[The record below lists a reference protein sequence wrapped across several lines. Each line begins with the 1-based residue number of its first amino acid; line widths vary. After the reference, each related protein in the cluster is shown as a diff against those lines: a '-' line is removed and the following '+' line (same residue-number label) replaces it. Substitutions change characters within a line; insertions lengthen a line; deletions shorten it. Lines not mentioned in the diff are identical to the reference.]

1 MKDDRRLSLALIRQR
16 HTPFGGAE
24 RFLDRA
30 MGALRARGVEITLI
44 ARRWEG
50 ASDGIETVRCDP
62 WHLGRWWR
70 DVAFARCVTERLA
83 QRRFDLVQSH
93 ERIPGCD
100 LYRAGDGVH
109 AEWLVQ
115 RGRARGGVACWLD
128 RINPYHRH
136 VVSQERRLFEHPHL
150 KAVICNS
157 RMVRDEI
164 LARFRIAPE
173 KLVVIYSGVDLAR
186 FHPEMR
192 AEARMT
198 ARAGWGIG
206 ADESMLLFVGSGFER
221 KGVPILLAALAHL
234 EPTTRLL
241 VVGRDKAQGR
251 MEALARRLGVAGR
264 VIFTGGLRDVVSCYA
279 AADAVVLPT
288 LYDPFPNVALEAMA
302 MGLPLVTSFK
312 CGAVDL
318 IEHGVNGLLGDALD
332 LATLTDNLRSLGHAD
347 YRAALGRAARETVAG
362 LSLEAMSA
370 RLLELYEGLLAREP
384 GS

>member
-1 MKDDRRLSLALIRQR
+1 MRLALIRQR

-24 RFLDRA
+24 RFLERA
-30 MGALRARGVEITLI
+30 MGALRARGVAITLI

-50 ASDGIETVRCDP
+50 GCDGLETVRCDP

-70 DVAFARCVTERLA
+70 DVAFARCVHARLA
-83 QRRFDLVQSH
+83 ERRFDLVQSH

-109 AEWLVQ
+109 AEWLEQ
-115 RGRARGGVACWLD
+115 RGRARGGLARWLD
-128 RINPYHRH
+128 GINPFHRH
-136 VVSQERRLFEHPHL
+136 LLRQERRLFEHPDL
-150 KAVICNS
+150 KAVICNAC
-157 RMVRDEI
+157 MVREEI
-164 LARFRIAPE
+164 LSRFRIAPE
-173 KLVVIYSGVDLAR
+173 KLVVIYSGVDLTR
-186 FHPEMR
+186 FHPETRRRER
-192 AEARMT
+192 AV
-198 ARAGWGIG
+198 ARAAWGI
-206 ADESMLLFVGSGFER
+206 APDETLLLFVGSGFER
-221 KGVPILLAALAHL
+221 KGVPALLAALARL
-234 EPTTRLL
+234 DPGTRLV

-251 MEALARRLGVAGR
+251 MEALARRLGVAER
-264 VIFTGGLRDVVSCYA
+264 VIFTGGLRDVLPCYA

-332 LATLTDNLRSLGHAD
+332 LATLTENLRILLDPERRLRMGQ
-347 YRAALGRAARETVAG
+347 AARETVAG

-370 RLLELYEGLLAREP
+370 RLLALYQGLLER
-384 GS
+384 

>member
-1 MKDDRRLSLALIRQR
+1 MTGDREMRLALIRQR

-30 MGALRARGVEITLI
+30 MGALRARGVAITLI

-50 ASDGIETVRCDP
+50 GCDGLETVRCDP

-70 DVAFARCVTERLA
+70 DVAFARCVHARLA
-83 QRRFDLVQSH
+83 ERRFDLVQSH

-109 AEWLVQ
+109 AEWLEQ
-115 RGRARGGVACWLD
+115 RGRARGRVARWLD
-128 RINPYHRH
+128 GINPFHRH
-136 VVSQERRLFEHPHL
+136 LLNQERLLFEHADL

-157 RMVRDEI
+157 RMVRAEI

-173 KLVVIYSGVDLAR
+173 KLVVIYSGVDLER
-186 FHPEMR
+186 FHPETR
-192 AEARMT
+192 ARERDA
-198 ARAGWGIG
+198 ARAGWGI
-206 ADESMLLFVGSGFER
+206 APHETLLLFVGSGFER
-221 KGVPILLAALAHL
+221 KGVPALLTALAGL
-234 EPTTRLL
+234 DRATRLV

-251 MEALARRLGVAGR
+251 MEGLARRLGVADR
-264 VIFTGGLRDVVSCYA
+264 VLFTGGRRDVVPCYA

-302 MGLPLVTSFK
+302 MGLPLVTTFK

-318 IEHGVNGLLGDALD
+318 IDHGVNGLLGDALD
-332 LATLTDNLRSLGHAD
+332 LATLTRNLQSLDDAA
-347 YRAALGRAARETVAG
+347 YRVALGRAARETVVG
-362 LSLEAMSA
+362 LSLETMSA
-370 RLLELYEGLLAREP
+370 RLMELYQGLLTRGA
-384 GS
+384 GC